1 MKFLAILS
9 LSSSAL
15 ATISSIQLFAKSD
28 DSKVDGLGLYSKHEG
43 AAIDYLFLG
52 KNGADLKYDDEKKQI
67 FQELKTSS
75 ITVRQ
80 LFTLGGDVYEVGA
93 TDNFIP
99 VTINKDGTL
108 SFTGDDK
115 VYASKNVNDP
125 YRYSESEY
133 AVSNKKTDDSAPIT
147 IVAKFSDDKA
157 AETSGVAQAA
167 SSSAGPA
174 QASVSN
180 FEGAAG
186 QNKLSYGVGMAAVVA
201 GLVM

>member
-15 ATISSIQLFAKSD
+15 ATISSIQLFAKSS

-43 AAIDYLFLG
+43 AAIDYLFLS

-67 FQELKTSS
+67 YQELKTASL
-75 ITVRQ
+75 TVRQ
-80 LFTLGGDVYEVGA
+80 LFTLGGDVYELGA

-115 VYASKNVNDP
+115 VFASKNVNDP
-125 YRYSESEY
+125 YSYSNSEY
-133 AVSNKKTDDSAPIT
+133 AVSNKQTDDSAPIT
-147 IVAKFSDDKA
+147 IVAKFTDGNAAASSD
-157 AETSGVAQAA
+157 VAQA
-167 SSSAGPA
+167 SSSASSE
-174 QASVSN
+174 QATVSN

-201 GLVM
+201 GLVL